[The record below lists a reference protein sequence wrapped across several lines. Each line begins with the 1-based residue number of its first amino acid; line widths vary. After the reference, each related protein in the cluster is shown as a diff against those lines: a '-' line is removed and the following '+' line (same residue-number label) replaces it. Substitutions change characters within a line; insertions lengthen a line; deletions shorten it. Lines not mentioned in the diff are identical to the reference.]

1 MRYLQIARVTEGM
14 ISAKNILSS
23 SGGVFIRQGT
33 VLNDKNISKLQEF
46 GFAGV
51 YIEDEISQGIEIEDL
66 VRSEVREKA
75 INCVKNQDIDGCG
88 EVANEIVHEILE
100 NQDLSLN
107 LIDMRSI
114 EDFILSHSLNVA
126 VYSCIIGM
134 GMGYKQ
140 AFLDKLTFA
149 ALIHD
154 LGKMSIPED
163 ILHKASRLTPE
174 EYNKMK
180 KHPIYSYRL
189 IEKRPEISDYVKEAV
204 LHHHENEDG
213 SGYPDG
219 LMGEE
224 QSIYT
229 KILHVADV
237 YDALISRRPFKEP
250 YSPSEAVEYLM
261 GGCDIMFDRDVVNS
275 LIKFVPLF
283 PLGVEVKLSDGR
295 KGIIYKNSGVH
306 NIRPLVRMFDGNEI
320 DLSLS
325 ENANYVVRM
334 LDSAESNIME
344 SSELERRKMVDA
356 TKKIKLL
363 VVDDVLTNLQMLR
376 DILEG
381 KYDAVYVKS
390 GEQALNYLSTNN
402 MPDLILMDIEMPDL
416 NGVDTVRI
424 IRNRYGNVPVLYVTA
439 RRDVKTVMKCKEM
452 NMSGYIIKPYHAT
465 FVIAEIERIVHGRNV
480 N

>member
-1 MRYLQIARVTEGM
+1 M
-14 ISAKNILSS
+14 
-23 SGGVFIRQGT
+23 
-33 VLNDKNISKLQEF
+33 
-46 GFAGV
+46 
-51 YIEDEISQGIEIEDL
+51 
-66 VRSEVREKA
+66 
-75 INCVKNQDIDGCG
+75 
-88 EVANEIVHEILE
+88 
-100 NQDLSLN
+100 
-107 LIDMRSI
+107 
-114 EDFILSHSLNVA
+114 
-126 VYSCIIGM
+126 
-134 GMGYKQ
+134 
-140 AFLDKLTFA
+140 
-149 ALIHD
+149 
-154 LGKMSIPED
+154 
-163 ILHKASRLTPE
+163 
-174 EYNKMK
+174 
-180 KHPIYSYRL
+180 
-189 IEKRPEISDYVKEAV
+189 
-204 LHHHENEDG
+204 
-213 SGYPDG
+213 
-219 LMGEE
+219 
-224 QSIYT
+224 
-229 KILHVADV
+229 
-237 YDALISRRPFKEP
+237 
-250 YSPSEAVEYLM
+250 
-261 GGCDIMFDRDVVNS
+261 NS